1 MSLRERLVAGVASAA
16 RRFADFAVPGAT
28 SSNTPKGLA
37 APVPINDG
45 PGVVAPWPL
54 IDRYPTILNDRASL
68 AYIRAIFR
76 SCLAGYRQQY
86 VDLLDELLVG
96 EPHGY
101 GVLSHRVNTVA
112 GGRLEV
118 TPCALPK
125 DEENDHPD
133 TAEAATIA
141 DDIQAQLDAIP
152 ARRQALQRLLW
163 GLYYGV
169 SGAEIIWD
177 FGLDGWRVVGL
188 NFINSRRIAYPDQ
201 SSWRPRIWDQGTVST
216 IVPIGSQPTTQLFG
230 LCVDDFPG
238 KFIIFEANIRGD
250 YPTREGLGQQLAYWF
265 GMKAMTARGAGEF
278 IERYG
283 KPWATATYST
293 TEPGLPGRAAT
304 NEDIQ
309 HANAVITALGLG
321 SLSSAVIPDA
331 IKIEMQGPGLDS
343 GSTSMTHKDWLGI
356 IDAYIEEVVLTQ
368 SGTTT
373 QGTNGAR
380 AAKET
385 MKEST
390 RETFRYDAQCLCD
403 VLKRDLVRALMMLRH
418 PGKEHLCPDL
428 KIHVDELPDPLAIID
443 VASKAASAGLPVAC
457 EPVAKNLGLELV
469 PAEPGSPP
477 RRMLPLQPIEPVDL
491 PESQKPAPP
500 QPAQPLPGALAKKT
514 PSKGEKIL
522 PDAVDASDRPT
533 FRRRFTYHV

>member
-1 MSLRERLVAGVASAA
+1 MSLRERFVSGVASAA
-16 RRFADFAVPGAT
+16 RKLADFAVPGAT
-28 SSNTPKGLA
+28 AQSTPQGLA
-37 APVPINDG
+37 APVNINAG

-68 AYIRAIFR
+68 YYIRSVFR
-76 SCLAGYRQQY
+76 MCLSGYRQQY

-101 GVLSHRVNTVA
+101 AVLERRFNTVA

-125 DEENDHPD
+125 DGGKDHPE
-133 TAEAATIA
+133 AEDAKRIA
-141 DDIQAQLDAIP
+141 DDIGYQIQAIP
-152 ARRQALQRLLW
+152 SRIGAFQRLLW

-177 FGLDGWRVVGL
+177 FGPDGWRVVGL
-188 NFINSRRIAYPDQ
+188 NFIHSRRIAYPDQ

-216 IVPIGSQPTTQLFG
+216 IIPIGSQPTTQLFG

-283 KPWATATYST
+283 KPWALATYAT
-293 TEPGLPGRAAT
+293 AEPGMPGRAAT
-304 NEDIQ
+304 DEDIQ
-309 HANAVITALGLG
+309 HADAVLSALGIGALTSG
-321 SLSSAVIPDA
+321 TIPDS
-331 IKIEMQGPGLDS
+331 IKIELQGPGLNS
-343 GSTSMTHKDWLGI
+343 GSTSMTHKDWLAI

-385 MKEST
+385 MNEST

-418 PGKEHLCPDL
+418 PGKEHLCPDV
-428 KIHVDELPDPLAIID
+428 KIHVDELPDPLSIIE

-457 EPVAKNLGLELV
+457 DPIAKTLGLQLV
-469 PAEPGSPP
+469 PAEPGAPP
-477 RRMLPLQPIEPVDL
+477 RRMLPLKPIEPVDL
-491 PESQKPAPP
+491 PESQQPEPIEPKAP
-500 QPAQPLPGALAKKT
+500 
-514 PSKGEKIL
+514 KITE
-522 PDAVDASDRPT
+522 PIEDKIDASDRPRPT
-533 FRRRFTYHV
+533 PFRRRFVTHV